1 MSITVLRDSSVA
13 KPPQNLPQPGQAALL
28 KACTCP
34 PDQFAE
40 HWRAWR
46 ELEDIEQLDESSNRL
61 VPLLFRQAERA
72 GLIDAEMGRLRG
84 IYRYQWCRNQLM
96 LSELRRVI
104 AALQQASIDVML
116 LKGAALIKNYY
127 GDPGLRPMSDL
138 DIMVRPDHFD
148 EASRVLCGL
157 GYEKRFDLNFEK
169 IQIKRLTHAIEFTR
183 SANGK
188 KTEIDL
194 HWTPLHRATWPGAEE
209 RFWKY
214 SVPLDFKGV
223 ECRTFDATHQ
233 LLHVCLHGALWNA
246 LPPFRWIPDAMWI
259 LRKDNIDWHRLV
271 TDASRL
277 NGLQLLQ
284 SALNYIVENHDAP
297 IPESVVQKINST
309 IPSRFEMLDFRLQT
323 ISSQAM
329 RIDQLLLLGWMNH
342 SRAFPGV
349 PWWRL
354 IKSFPN
360 YLKAATKISQWRDV
374 LGYIIL
380 RILHRG

>member
-1 MSITVLRDSSVA
+1 MPIAIPRDSSTA
-13 KPPQNLPQPGQAALL
+13 ELPQNLPRPGQAALL
-28 KACTCP
+28 RACTCP
-34 PDQFAE
+34 SDQFAE
-40 HWRAWR
+40 HWRVWR
-46 ELEDIEQLDESSNRL
+46 ALEDIEHLDESSNRL

-104 AALQQASIDVML
+104 AVLQQASIEVIL
-116 LKGAALIKNYY
+116 LKGAALIQQYY

-138 DIMVRPDHFD
+138 DIMVRPDKFE
-148 EASRVLCGL
+148 EAGKILRGL
-157 GYEKRFDLNFEK
+157 GYAKRVDLNFEK
-169 IQIKRLTHAIEFTR
+169 IRFGRLTHAIEFTR

-188 KTEIDL
+188 NTEIDL

-209 RFWKY
+209 CFWKY
-214 SVPLDFKGV
+214 SVPVDFKGV

-246 LPPFRWIPDAMWI
+246 LPPFRWVTDAMWI
-259 LRKDNIDWHRLV
+259 LRKDAIDWHRLV
-271 TDASRL
+271 EDANRL

-284 SALNYIVENHDAP
+284 SALNYIFENHDAP
-297 IPESVVQKINST
+297 IPKSVMKKING
-309 IPSRFEMLDFRLQT
+309 IVPSRFETLEFRLQT
-323 ISSQAM
+323 ISSRAM
-329 RIDQLLLLGWMNH
+329 RVDQLLLLGWMNH

-354 IKSFPN
+354 IRSFPS
-360 YLKAATKISQWRDV
+360 YLKAAIKITHWRKAP
-374 LGYIIL
+374 GYMIRRML
-380 RILHRG
+380 QRE